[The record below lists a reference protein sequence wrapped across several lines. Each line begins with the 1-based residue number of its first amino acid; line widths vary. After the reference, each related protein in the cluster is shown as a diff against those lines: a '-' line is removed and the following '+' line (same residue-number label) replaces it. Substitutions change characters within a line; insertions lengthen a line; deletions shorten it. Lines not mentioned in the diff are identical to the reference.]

1 MYYRCVQKFC
11 AIIRFFDPLGSIFV
25 TADHERGARVTI
37 PCSLPPF
44 DVHNPRATPIYTVHR
59 TVPKMHLPFLWLYAR
74 DFFPRKALEIEVLEC
89 FPARSFSRAVFGSSP
104 FVVGLL
110 T

>member
-11 AIIRFFDPLGSIFV
+11 AESRFSDPLGSIFV

-59 TVPKMHLPFLWLYAR
+59 QVPDLYRPFLGLYAR
-74 DFFPRKALEIEVLEC
+74 GFFPEEL
-89 FPARSFSRAVFGSSP
+89 
-104 FVVGLL
+104 
-110 T
+110 